1 MICVVSGVLVSQ
13 PGQRLVYLYL
23 YLYLKE
29 ESRNCFVLSR
39 VCWYHGEIRNFVF
52 TETAEIVRHSA
63 TNTQIQ
69 KYIHTNTYYA
79 LVSWETHVT

>member
-1 MICVVSGVLVSQ
+1 MICVVSGVSVSQ

-52 TETAEIVRHSA
+52 TETAKIVRQRTTGNVQSQHLFGEFDS
-63 TNTQIQ
+63 
-69 KYIHTNTYYA
+69 
-79 LVSWETHVT
+79 